1 MMKKTDKR
9 NYREEPLNTLE
20 AEIAITALHATGE
33 YTVLRKLNLERDPRF
48 TQKKVQNAKIGLCI
62 DTETTGLNHA
72 EDKII
77 ELGIVAFEYDP
88 MTGAIIRITDRYNG
102 FEDPGSPLPQEIIDI
117 TGITD
122 EMVAGQAF
130 DNDRIRALAE
140 GASIV
145 IAHNAAFDRKFV
157 EARYPFFVTI
167 PWACTVY
174 QLDWN
179 KERIGSRTL
188 EYLLFKCGGYT
199 INAHRAL
206 DDAEGVLGLLLG
218 NFPISETPIFTAL
231 LEKSDEPT
239 SRICAVGAPYDKK
252 DILKQRGYRWNDGTG
267 SGCKG
272 WWIDVPQHLERDEM
286 NYLGNE
292 IYPGGKSRTFL
303 SGKPYLYTLRFLG
316 LLICGFSFML
326 FRDGAKLLGLF

>member
-1 MMKKTDKR
+1 MMKKAVKR
-9 NYREEPLNTLE
+9 NYREEPLNALE
-20 AEIAITALHATGE
+20 AEIAISALHATGE

-48 TQKKVQNAKIGLCI
+48 TQRKVPGAKSGLCI
-62 DTETTGLNHA
+62 DTETTGLNHT

-77 ELGIVAFEYDP
+77 ELGIIAFEYDSK
-88 MTGAIIRITDRYNG
+88 TGAIIRITDRYND
-102 FEDPGSPLPQEIIDI
+102 FEDPGCPLPQEIIKI

-130 DNDRIRALAE
+130 DDDRIRAFAE

-157 EARYPFFVTI
+157 EARFPYFASV

-199 INAHRAL
+199 INAHRVL

-218 NFPISETPIFTAL
+218 NLPISETPIFKSL
-231 LEKSDEPT
+231 LEKSEELT

-252 DILKQRGYRWNDGTG
+252 DILKLRGYRWNDGAG
-267 SGCKG
+267 NGCKG

-286 NYLGNE
+286 NYLGND
-292 IYPGGKSRTFL
+292 IYPDGNTGSVDINRIDAFA
-303 SGKPYLYTLRFLG
+303 RFS
-316 LLICGFSFML
+316 I
-326 FRDGAKLLGLF
+326 REK